1 MEGGARMIVTIFI
14 ACSIFLP
21 LALAKLEPK
30 GLHVGFY
37 ENSCPQAEQ
46 IVAEVVSEAYRK
58 DPGVAAGFL
67 RIFFHDCFVNGCD
80 ASILLDSIPSGEKVE
95 KDSPA
100 NGKFLRGLEVIDT
113 AKARLE
119 SECPG
124 IVSCAD
130 TLSFATRDGSVLA
143 GVPQYNMPGGRR
155 DGLVSR
161 AADVVSNVPFVNAP
175 IQQIIELFVRK
186 GLTQEEM
193 VVLTGAHSIGV
204 AHCSNFAYRVNKYN
218 DTFQID
224 PKLND
229 VDSAKI
235 KSACQRQVSNEEI
248 EKTTLPFDTQTPFKM
263 DGGFYTNLLKGT
275 GLIESDQAM
284 ALDPRTRPIVERLA
298 EDEGK
303 WLNQFGRAMSRLA
316 AVDVKTGSE
325 GEIRKKCRS
334 LNLENKGNTGIA
346 QNLGK
351 TNNDE
356 DPGKLD
362 KVEDSGKSDN
372 DVDASTHVNSSDVVQ
387 SDKKFDSSRT
397 FDLGIKLA

>member
-1 MEGGARMIVTIFI
+1 MGGGARMIVTIFI
-14 ACSIFLP
+14 VCSIILP
-21 LALAKLEPK
+21 LASAKLGPQ
-30 GLHVGFY
+30 GLRVGFY
-37 ENSCPQAEQ
+37 EKSCPQAEQ

-161 AADVVSNVPFVNAP
+161 AADIISNVPLAYAP
-175 IQQIIELFVRK
+175 IQQIAELFVKK

-204 AHCSNFAYRVNKYN
+204 AHCQNFAYRVNKYN
-218 DTFQID
+218 DTFQTD
-224 PKLND
+224 PKLD
-229 VDSAKI
+229 DADSANI

-248 EKTTLPFDTQTPFKM
+248 EKTTLPFDTHTPFKM
-263 DGGFYTNLLKGT
+263 DAGFYTNLFKGK

-303 WLNQFGRAMSRLA
+303 WLNQFARAMSRLA

-325 GEIRKKCRS
+325 GEIRKQCRS
-334 LNLENKGNTGIA
+334 VNLENKGNTGIA

-351 TNNDE
+351 TN
-356 DPGKLD
+356 
-362 KVEDSGKSDN
+362 SDN
-372 DVDASTHVNSSDVVQ
+372 N
-387 SDKKFDSSRT
+387 FDSSRT
-397 FDLGIKLA
+397 LIQASIPIQAIPLA

>member
-1 MEGGARMIVTIFI
+1 MEGGARMIVTIFTV
-14 ACSIFLP
+14 CLIFLP
-21 LALAKLEPK
+21 PTSATLGPK
-30 GLHVGFY
+30 GLRMGFY
-37 ENSCPQAEQ
+37 ENSCPRAEE
-46 IVAEVVSEAYRK
+46 IVAEVVSDAYRK
-58 DPGVAAGFL
+58 DPGIAAGFL
-67 RIFFHDCFVNGCD
+67 RLFFHDCFVNGCD

-161 AADVVSNVPFVNAP
+161 AIDVISNVPLVNAP
-175 IQQIIELFVRK
+175 IQQITQLFVKK

-224 PKLND
+224 PKLD
-229 VDSAKI
+229 DADSAKI

-248 EKTTLPFDTQTPFKM
+248 EKTTLPFDTHTPFKM
-263 DGGFYTNLLKGT
+263 DGGFYTNLLNGT

-325 GEIRKKCRS
+325 GEIRKQCRS
-334 LNLENKGNTGIA
+334 VNLENKGNIGIA

-351 TNNDE
+351 TNNTAGLGDRS
-356 DPGKLD
+356 DFPSNSI
-362 KVEDSGKSDN
+362 DSLHD
-372 DVDASTHVNSSDVVQ
+372 
-387 SDKKFDSSRT
+387 FMRT
-397 FDLGIKLA
+397 MP